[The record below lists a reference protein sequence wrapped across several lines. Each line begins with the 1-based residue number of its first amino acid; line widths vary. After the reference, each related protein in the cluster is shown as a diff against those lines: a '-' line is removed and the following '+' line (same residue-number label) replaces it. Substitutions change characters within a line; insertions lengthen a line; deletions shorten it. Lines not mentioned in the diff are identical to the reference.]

1 LKCCSTQKDT
11 DMAEPKPKGDCPLIA
26 LIDVIGGRWKV
37 MSMWVLRDGTKRFTE
52 LKKLMPGVT
61 QKMLTQQLRQLEADG
76 LVRRVVYPQVPPKVE
91 YTLTT
96 AGEQL
101 GGLLITLSDWA
112 EENMPGLK
120 AKARRY
126 AVKT

>member
-1 LKCCSTQKDT
+1 
-11 DMAEPKPKGDCPLIA
+11 MAEPKPKGDCPLIA